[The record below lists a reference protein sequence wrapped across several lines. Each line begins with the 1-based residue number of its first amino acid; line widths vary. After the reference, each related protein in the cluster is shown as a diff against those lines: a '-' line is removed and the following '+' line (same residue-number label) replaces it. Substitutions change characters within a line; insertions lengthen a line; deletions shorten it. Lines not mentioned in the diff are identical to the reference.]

1 MSTIKIERNDCKYEI
16 TPLKEGASGL
26 ENEKIYKVIF
36 IGDSG
41 VGKTS
46 LSIRATKG
54 LFNVSAQATIGFDIF
69 NYAAT
74 INNEITIKLQI
85 WDTCGLEEFNACTT
99 SLYKDSSL
107 AIIVYAIND
116 IRSFNNVPNWVNL
129 LKKHAS
135 PETIMFLVGN
145 KSDLETTRKVAKE
158 ACEQT
163 KRTYDFGFSTE
174 TSAKDNKFVQELF
187 TEGLIQLYELNKKYE
202 NGMGEKREELSKKNE
217 LLNKTNNNNKKK
229 KKNCC

>member
-1 MSTIKIERNDCKYEI
+1 MSTIKVERNGCKYEI

-26 ENEKIYKVIF
+26 ENEKIFKLIF

-54 LFNVSAQATIGFDIF
+54 LFNVNAQATIGFDIF

-99 SLYKDSSL
+99 SLYKDSSI

-116 IRSFNNVPNWVNL
+116 YNSFNNIPSWVNL
-129 LKKHAS
+129 VKKYAS
-135 PETIMFLVGN
+135 PDTIIFLVGN
-145 KSDLETTRKVAKE
+145 KCDLEETRKVAKE

-163 KRTYDFGFSTE
+163 KKTYDFGFSTE

-187 TEGLIQLYELNKKYE
+187 MEGIIQLYELNKKYE
-202 NGMGEKREELSKKNE
+202 NGLGDKREELSKKSE
-217 LLNKTNNNNKKK
+217 RLNKSNHKKK
-229 KKNCC
+229 KKKFC

>member
-1 MSTIKIERNDCKYEI
+1 MSTIKIERNGCKYEI

-26 ENEKIYKVIF
+26 ENEKIFKLIF

-54 LFNVSAQATIGFDIF
+54 LFNVNAQATIGFDIF

-99 SLYKDSSL
+99 SLYKDSSI

-116 IRSFNNVPNWVNL
+116 YNSFNNIPSWVNL
-129 LKKHAS
+129 VKKYAS
-135 PETIMFLVGN
+135 PDTIIFLVGN
-145 KSDLETTRKVAKE
+145 KCDLEETRKVAKE

-163 KRTYDFGFSTE
+163 KKTYDFGFSTE

-187 TEGLIQLYELNKKYE
+187 
-202 NGMGEKREELSKKNE
+202 M
-217 LLNKTNNNNKKK
+217 
-229 KKNCC
+229 